1 TAGAVAPAQIVQADP
16 DALERRQ
23 AVPRGLRAAADGQ
36 SAQAARCRRRRQSLG
51 RSRRRHHRGALEI
64 DVASRREQVIEAVK
78 ALVVSALPNAE
89 VKRNLDKPERIP
101 PGGLV
106 IVRDGDPGEPD
117 VLLSPLVYVY
127 EHRVPIEVA
136 AFASASLSRE
146 QALDQMLSAIGTA

>member
-1 TAGAVAPAQIVQADP
+1 VT
-16 DALERRQ
+16 
-23 AVPRGLRAAADGQ
+23 
-36 SAQAARCRRRRQSLG
+36 SK
-51 RSRRRHHRGALEI
+51 
-64 DVASRREQVIEAVK
+64 REQVIEAIKNLIVT
-78 ALVVSALPNAE
+78 ALPNAD

-127 EHRVPIEVA
+127 EHRLPIEIA

-146 QALDQMLSAIGTA
+146 EALDQILSAIGTAIAADRTLGGLCEFLDTEAPVSDDLETAGAASGRWAEAAIIAAYSTPNPLT

>member
-1 TAGAVAPAQIVQADP
+1 M
-16 DALERRQ
+16 
-23 AVPRGLRAAADGQ
+23 
-36 SAQAARCRRRRQSLG
+36 
-51 RSRRRHHRGALEI
+51 
-64 DVASRREQVIEAVK
+64 ASKREQVIEAVK
-78 ALVVSALPNAE
+78 SLLASALPNAE

-106 IVRDGDPGEPD
+106 IVRDGEPGEPD

-146 QALDQMLSAIGTA
+146 EALDQMLSAVGTAVAADRTLGGLCEFLDAEAPTSDDLETTGAISGRWAEAAIIAAYSTTNPLT